1 MTKPIRRA
9 LYGGSFDPPH
19 FGHQF
24 LIQYL
29 LESGHA
35 DEVRLIPCN
44 DHPLGKKLSPFAD
57 RASWCEALIKPFN
70 GRAVVDTVEAE
81 LPIPSY
87 SFQTAEAL
95 AALFPGDELRWVI
108 GTDAAAQL
116 DQWVESH
123 RLMAV
128 APLLV
133 IGRQGAPEHPNQL
146 PLAMPDVSS
155 STIRQRLR
163 NGQSLSGLV
172 PERVLLTLSKSLAF
186 N

>member
-1 MTKPIRRA
+1 MKPVRRA

-29 LESGHA
+29 LESGLV
-35 DEVRLIPCN
+35 DEVRVIPCN

-57 RASWCEALIKPFN
+57 RASWCEALVRPFN
-70 GRAVVDTVEAE
+70 GRAVVDTIEAE

-95 AALFPGDELRWVI
+95 ASLFPDDQLKWVI

-116 DQWVESH
+116 DQWTESQ

-128 APLLV
+128 APLII
-133 IGRQGAPEHPNQL
+133 IGRQGAIEHPDQL

-155 STIRQRLR
+155 SDIRQRLQ
-163 NGQSLSGLV
+163 NGESLSGLV
-172 PERVLLTLSKSLAF
+172 PERISLILNKSIAF

>member
-1 MTKPIRRA
+1 MKSVRRA

-24 LIQYL
+24 LIHYL
-29 LESGHA
+29 LESGRV
-35 DEVRLIPCN
+35 DEVRVIPCN
-44 DHPLGKKLSPFAD
+44 DHPLGKPLSPFAE
-57 RASWCEALIKPFN
+57 RAAWCEALVKPFK

-95 AALFPGDELRWVI
+95 SALFPDDQLHWVI
-108 GTDAAAQL
+108 GSDAAAQL
-116 DQWVESH
+116 DQWVESQ

-128 APLLV
+128 APLLI
-133 IGRQGAPEHPNQL
+133 IGRQGSVEHPNQL
-146 PLAMPDVSS
+146 PLEMPDVSS
-155 STIRQRLR
+155 SEIRRRLR
-163 NGQSLSGLV
+163 DGQSLSGLV
-172 PERVLLTLSKSLAF
+172 PERVALILNKPIAF